1 MEKNGFCMEYQGK
14 RKIKQIGS
22 VKTTAQTQSNYQDR
36 MNNMIGQIALTENG
50 SINVINMSLIFI
62 LIYSII
68 KYAFFVMNKKIKG
81 INAHI

>member
-14 RKIKQIGS
+14 RKSKQIGS

-50 SINVINMSLIFI
+50 SINI
-62 LIYSII
+62 
-68 KYAFFVMNKKIKG
+68 
-81 INAHI
+81 